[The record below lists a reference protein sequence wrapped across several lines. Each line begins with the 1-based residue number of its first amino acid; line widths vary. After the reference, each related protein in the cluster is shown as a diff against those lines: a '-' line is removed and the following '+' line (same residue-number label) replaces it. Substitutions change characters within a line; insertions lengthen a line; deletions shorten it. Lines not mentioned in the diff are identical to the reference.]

1 MYNKQIILD
10 YLVENNVKVSEHN
23 DAKIFDSAETIKEL
37 LESNKIEK
45 IDNNLFIFIKHEFH
59 FGGNNIEVAKELLS
73 IAKKQNNILPIKYMN
88 TNGYID
94 CVIGVYIYNLIKQYI
109 LK

>member
-10 YLVENNVKVSEHN
+10 YLVENNVKVSEHT

-45 IDNNLFIFIKHEFH
+45 INNTQYLFIKHEFH

-73 IAKKQNNILPIKYMN
+73 IAKKQNNTLPIKFMN
-88 TNGYID
+88 TNG
-94 CVIGVYIYNLIKQYI
+94 CVECVVGVYVYNLVKQYI
-109 LK
+109 